1 MQKDDTR
8 KAGLS
13 TTATSPPVTKLPTQS
28 RGGPGG
34 APRPPPRRTDTRRC
48 AEPRSSC
55 APGAEPGGPRG
66 AAEGRGTYWLVG
78 GAFSGMAT
86 SSSSY
91 SGPSSESPSSTAA
104 SPPAGGRGGGGG
116 SGGKAAVPGSLG
128 GGGAPAEPSAS
139 SPSAEHTAG
148 PAPGLSPPEPEQG
161 VKGPC
166 GPGALPRQCPGSA
179 AAAVPA
185 EETEPPSSAPASAA
199 IMLSLAPPSPPP
211 LARPPPP
218 PPHAGEVATKGP
230 RPAPPRRGAEPGR
243 GLNSPG
249 GDGLR
254 TIPGWAGAARSR
266 RLRRAPARL
275 PRPRRPPGERLSR
288 PARSP
293 RPRVPRV
300 GGGGG
305 GEWEEEGGSGT
316 GRACAPSPCLIPT
329 GACAERGV

>member
-1 MQKDDTR
+1 MTR
-8 KAGLS
+8 GKPRFAPQRDLRLLQSYRRGPEALRE
-13 TTATSPPVTKLPTQS
+13 APPAS
-28 RGGPGG
+28 
-34 APRPPPRRTDTRRC
+34 PRRTDTRRC

-116 SGGKAAVPGSLG
+116 SGGKAAAPGSPG

-139 SPSAEHTAG
+139 SPSSEHRAG
-148 PAPGLSPPEPEQG
+148 PAPGLSPPDPEPG
-161 VKGPC
+161 GKAPC
-166 GPGALPRQCPGSA
+166 GPGAMPRQCPGSA
-179 AAAVPA
+179 AAAVPV

-211 LARPPPP
+211 LARPPP
-218 PPHAGEVATKGP
+218 HAGKVATKGP
-230 RPAPPRRGAEPGR
+230 RPAPPRRGTEPGR
-243 GLNSPG
+243 GQNSPG
-249 GDGLR
+249 GDGPR

-275 PRPRRPPGERLSR
+275 PRPRRPPGERLRR

-293 RPRVPRV
+293 RPRVPAS
-300 GGGGG
+300 GGG
-305 GEWEEEGGSGT
+305 GE
-316 GRACAPSPCLIPT
+316 
-329 GACAERGV
+329 